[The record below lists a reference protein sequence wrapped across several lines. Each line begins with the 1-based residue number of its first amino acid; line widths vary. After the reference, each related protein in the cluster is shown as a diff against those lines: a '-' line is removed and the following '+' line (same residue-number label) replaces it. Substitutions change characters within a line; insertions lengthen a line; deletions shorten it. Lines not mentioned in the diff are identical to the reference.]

1 MDWLV
6 PTILIAVVAVV
17 TTHQV
22 MPIAVKAG
30 AAAMEERLGDVPAEQ
45 REMMEKMQGVGETA
59 GLVSAPIMVF
69 VFLFAAAGI
78 LLLLAKMFGGEA
90 TYGQM
95 LPVYAYG
102 SLISVLKSLVVVPL
116 MISKET
122 LVVHTGLGLLM
133 PDDMLE
139 TFFGRFVSMLELFT
153 LWQSAVTAIGLSIVA
168 KVPVG
173 KAFAGIFVVVVIVVA
188 IGAALAGLNPAMGG

>member
-1 MDWLV
+1 MDDCD
-6 PTILIAVVAVV
+6 
-17 TTHQV
+17 
-22 MPIAVKAG
+22 
-30 AAAMEERLGDVPAEQ
+30 RLEVRD
-45 REMMEKMQGVGETA
+45 
-59 GLVSAPIMVF
+59 
-69 VFLFAAAGI
+69 
-78 LLLLAKMFGGEA
+78 
-90 TYGQM
+90 
-95 LPVYAYG
+95 
-102 SLISVLKSLVVVPL
+102 
-116 MISKET
+116 ET
-122 LVVHTGLGLLM
+122 LIVHTGLGLLM